1 MPCGPSPTHRS
12 LELEDTPLTLDSF
25 GWNSH
30 FARAFSAQAEPGM
43 RAGRVV
49 CFHGAECTLWTEDGE
64 IRAPLAGALRKE
76 SSPTPVTGDWVL
88 IRGGAPSVSGVLKRI
103 TLLARADS
111 FHVGKPQPLAA
122 NIDTLLIVTG
132 LDGDFSPRRI
142 ERYLVLAASSNI
154 DPVIVLSKADLLS
167 SDDLAAAIAS
177 AREAAPGVPVIP
189 WSAVDGRDTGVIAGC
204 VQPRQTAA
212 VAGSSGAGKSTLI
225 NRLLG
230 EDLLETR
237 EVRASD
243 SRGRHTTT
251 RRELIALPQGW
262 IIADLPGL
270 RAVGLWSSADAVS
283 TVFGELQ
290 QASAAC
296 RYRDC
301 THTVE
306 PGCALRDAVG
316 RGELGEAR
324 LAGFG
329 KLKRETESMQQ
340 AKQRWEKSIA
350 RAMRSRVKAGFDLK
364 R

>member
-1 MPCGPSPTHRS
+1 MK
-12 LELEDTPLTLDSF
+12 LESF

-30 FARAFSAQAEPGM
+30 FARAFTAQAGPGE

-49 CFHGAECTLWTEDGE
+49 CFHGAECTLWTAEGE
-64 IRAPLAGALRKE
+64 VRAPLVGALRQE
-76 SSPTPVTGDWVL
+76 GSVTPVTGDWVL
-88 IRGGAPSVSGVLKRI
+88 IREGAVAICGVLKRK

-111 FHVGKPQPLAA
+111 FQGGKPQPLAA

-142 ERYLVLAASSNI
+142 ERFLVLAAASGI
-154 DPVIVLSKADLLS
+154 DPVIVLSKTDLLAPDELS
-167 SDDLAAAIAS
+167 AAIGE

-189 WSAVDGRDTGVIAGC
+189 WSAVDGGDTGVIAGC
-204 VQPRQTAA
+204 VQPGQTAA

-230 EDLLETR
+230 EERLATS
-237 EVRASD
+237 EVRESD

-262 IIADLPGL
+262 IVADLPGL
-270 RAVGLWSSADAVS
+270 RAVGLWSSGDAVS
-283 TVFGELQ
+283 AVFGELE
-290 QASAAC
+290 QAAWRC

-306 PGCALRDAVG
+306 PGCALREAVEC
-316 RGELGEAR
+316 GELGAAR

-329 KLKRETESMQQ
+329 KLSRETESVQQ
-340 AKQRWEKSIA
+340 AKRRWEKSIA
-350 RAMRSRVKAGFDLK
+350 RAIRARVKSGFDLK

>member
-1 MPCGPSPTHRS
+1 MNLES
-12 LELEDTPLTLDSF
+12 L
-25 GWNSH
+25 GWDSH
-30 FARAFSAQAEPGM
+30 FARAFAAQAGPGE

-49 CFHGAECTLWTEDGE
+49 CFHGAECALWTEVGE
-64 IRAPLAGALRKE
+64 MRAPLAGALRKE
-76 SSPTPVTGDWVL
+76 GAIAPVTGDWVL
-88 IRGGAPSVSGVLKRI
+88 IRGEAPAVCGVLKRR

-111 FHVGKPQPLAA
+111 FQGGKPQPLAA

-132 LDGDFSPRRI
+132 LDGDFSVRRI
-142 ERYLVLAASSNI
+142 ERFLVLAASSGI
-154 DPVIVLSKADLLS
+154 DPVIVLSKADLLEPGE
-167 SDDLAAAIAS
+167 LALAIAK

-189 WSAVDGRDTGVIAGC
+189 WSAMDGRDAGVIGGC
-204 VQPRQTAA
+204 VEPGRTAA

-230 EDLLETR
+230 DDLLATR

-262 IIADLPGL
+262 IVADLPGL
-270 RAVGLWSSADAVS
+270 RAVGLWSTGEAVS
-283 TVFGELQ
+283 AVFGEVEE
-290 QASAAC
+290 AGRTC

-306 PGCALRDAVG
+306 PGCAVREAAG
-316 RGELGEAR
+316 RGEIGAAR
-324 LAGFG
+324 LSGFG
-329 KLKRETESMQQ
+329 KLKRETESVQQ
-340 AKQRWEKSIA
+340 ARQRWEKTVA
-350 RAMRSRVKAGFDLK
+350 RAIRSRVKAGFDLK

>member
-1 MPCGPSPTHRS
+1 
-12 LELEDTPLTLDSF
+12 LTLESF
-25 GWNSH
+25 GWNPH
-30 FARAFSAQAEPGM
+30 FARAFAAQAEQGE

-49 CFHGAECTLWTEDGE
+49 CFHGAECTLWTADGE
-64 IRAPLAGALRKE
+64 VHAPLAGTLRKE
-76 SSPTPVTGDWVL
+76 GAITPVTGDWVL
-88 IRGGAPSVSGVLKRI
+88 IREGAPSIRGVLKRK

-111 FHVGKPQPLAA
+111 FQGGKPQPLAA

-132 LDGDFSPRRI
+132 LDGDFSVRRI
-142 ERYLVLAASSNI
+142 ERFLVLAASSGI
-154 DPVIVLSKADLLS
+154 DPVIVLSKADLPAP
-167 SDDLAAAIAS
+167 DELAAAIAE

-189 WSAVDGRDTGVIAGC
+189 WSAMDGRDAGVIAGC
-204 VQPRQTAA
+204 VMAGQTAA

-230 EDLLETR
+230 EEVLATAGVR
-237 EVRASD
+237 ESD

-262 IIADLPGL
+262 IVADLPGL
-270 RAVGLWSSADAVS
+270 RAVGLWSTGEAVS
-283 TVFGELQ
+283 AVFGEV
-290 QASAAC
+290 AEAARTC

-306 PGCALRDAVG
+306 PGCALREAVES
-316 RGELGEAR
+316 GELGAAR

-329 KLKRETESMQQ
+329 KLRRETESVQQ

-350 RAMRSRVKAGFDLK
+350 RAIRSRVKSGFDLK